1 MIYCVR
7 CHEGNRLHMFFGCKE
22 PKEFTL
28 AYCEL
33 CGVKKG
39 PFLEEDAGTV
49 ARALSTINAI
59 LSDRTNKLEKQ
70 VEALEKRV
78 WEEMP
83 SSTNMAPLVVNPT
96 WKKVP

>member
-7 CHEGNRLHMFFGCKE
+7 CHEGNRLHMFFGC
-22 PKEFTL
+22 
-28 AYCEL
+28 
-33 CGVKKG
+33 
-39 PFLEEDAGTV
+39 TV

-78 WEEMP
+78 WEQMP
-83 SSTNMAPLVVNPT
+83 SSTNMTPLVVNPM